1 MSIKALLKES
11 YNFTKSSTG
20 FDPSKPG
27 AIREVLMNDDAFG
40 MYKNSLSEGL
50 SQADKAGFN
59 LLAENTRI
67 QLLENSA
74 YSLNPYETLA
84 LPLLRV
90 FYPKTIAKELVTV
103 IPMSKPEIIRGFIKA
118 TFKRFGD
125 SNTYMAPSNTDITGG
140 PKVTVPFDTMQAL
153 NGQAIDI
160 LALAGVNQDIAHI
173 EKNFMITGVQF
184 GTGNDATKV
193 NCTIS
198 ATVDGNIAATIT
210 AGDQTDTLT
219 GRINYLNGK
228 LELTSVAGLIK
239 AVSFKAQLSLEEN
252 TINPRASFSIEKM
265 RLIAQDRE
273 ISTDWTIQMQQDI
286 KALYDVDI
294 QSELVSAMG
303 QQIVLD
309 LDREIVTNL
318 IYACER
324 INGKTHN
331 RTFNKN
337 PSGWEVKT
345 GSKFNYG
352 PKQWME
358 NVLPVLNELSAAIY
372 TDTNIEAGNVLA
384 CNPMDATI
392 FESLQEFHYNG
403 SSSENG
409 DLGYRS
415 AEVAG
420 GKWKVLV
427 SPVVPQGKSLCLYKP
442 TESIKATY
450 VFAPYVP
457 CVLSPYPLGNKPSM
471 TILSRNGQQLLRP
484 AGISVLN
491 ITDII
496 YKEGMDVQD

>member
-1 MSIKALLKES
+1 MSIKSLLKES
-11 YNFTKSSTG
+11 YAFTKSSTG

-27 AIREVLMNDDAFG
+27 AVKEVLCNDDAFNV
-40 MYKNSLSEGL
+40 YKNSLAEGL
-50 SQADKAGFN
+50 SASDKAAFN
-59 LLAENTRI
+59 LLAENTRVA
-67 QLLENSA
+67 LLENST
-74 YSLNPYETLA
+74 YSINPYETLA

-125 SNTYMAPSNTDITGG
+125 ANTYMAPSNTDISSG
-140 PKVTVPFDTMQAL
+140 PKLTVPLSSNQPV
-153 NGQAIDI
+153 GQKIDL
-160 LALAGVNQDIAHI
+160 LALAGVNSDIAHI
-173 EKNFMITGVQF
+173 EKNFMITGVSD
-184 GTGNDATKV
+184 GSTTVDV
-193 NCTIS
+193 NVS
-198 ATVDGNIAATIT
+198 PTVDGTIAATV
-210 AGDQTDTLT
+210 AFGDETDTIT
-219 GRINYLNGK
+219 GRIDYLHGILEIASLTGK
-228 LELTSVAGLIK
+228 TKNIA
-239 AVSFKAQLSLEEN
+239 FKAQLSLEEN
-252 TINPRASFSIEKM
+252 TINPRATFTIDKM
-265 RLIAQDRE
+265 RLIATDRQ
-273 ISTDWTIQMQQDI
+273 ISTSWTVQMQQDI
-286 KALYDVDI
+286 KALYDIDI
-294 QSELVSAMG
+294 QSELVSVMG

-309 LDREIVTNL
+309 LDREIVQNL

-324 INGKTHN
+324 MNGKTHN

-345 GSKFNYG
+345 ASKFAYG

-372 TDTNIEAGNVLA
+372 TDTNIAAGNILA
-384 CNPMDATI
+384 CHPLDATI
-392 FESLQEFHYNG
+392 FESLQEFRYNG
-403 SSSENG
+403 TSSENG
-409 DLGYRS
+409 EMGYRS

-427 SPVVPQGKSLCLYKP
+427 SPVVPQGKSLCVYNP
-442 TESIKATY
+442 TEQIKATY

-457 CVLSPYPLGNKPSM
+457 CVLTPYPLGNTPSM

-496 YKEGMDVQD
+496 YKEGDQVQD

>member
-20 FDPSKPG
+20 YDPSKPG
-27 AIREVLMNDDAFG
+27 AIREVLCNDDAFQ

-50 SQADKAGFN
+50 SAQDKQGFSV
-59 LLAENTRI
+59 LAENTRI
-67 QLLENSA
+67 ALLENST

-90 FYPKTIAKELVTV
+90 FYPKTIAKDLVTV

-125 SNTYMAPSNTDITGG
+125 SNTYMAPSNTDITAG
-140 PKVTVPFDTMQAL
+140 PRVTVPVTTME
-153 NGQAIDI
+153 AIPADGKINI
-160 LALAGVNQDIAHI
+160 LEKAGVNSDIAHI
-173 EKNFMITGVQF
+173 EKSFMITGVTID
-184 GTGNDATKV
+184 GEDVLV
-193 NCTIS
+193 NVTP
-198 ATVDGNIAATIT
+198 TVDGTIAATVSKED
-210 AGDQTDTLT
+210 GSVVDTLT
-219 GRINYLNGK
+219 GRINYLTGV
-228 LELTSVAGLIK
+228 LEIGSVAKKITK
-239 AVSFKAQLSLEEN
+239 VAFKAQLSLEEN

-265 RLIAQDRE
+265 RLIATDRQ
-273 ISTDWTIQMQQDI
+273 ISTNWTIQMQQDI
-286 KALYDVDI
+286 KALYDI
-294 QSELVSAMG
+294 ELQSELVSAMG

-309 LDREIVTNL
+309 LDREIVNNL

-324 INGKTHN
+324 MNPATHN

-337 PSGWEVKT
+337 PSEWEKMT
-345 GSKFNYG
+345 GQKFAYG

-358 NVLPVLNELSAAIY
+358 NVLPVLNDLSAAIY
-372 TDTNIEAGNVLA
+372 VDTNIAAGNVLA
-384 CNPMDATI
+384 CNPLDATI
-392 FESLQEFHYNG
+392 FESLQEFRYNG
-403 SSSENG
+403 SSSEDG

-427 SPVVPQGKSLCLYKP
+427 SPVVPQGKSICLYKP
-442 TESIKATY
+442 TEQIKATY
-450 VFAPYVP
+450 IFAPYVP
-457 CVLSPYPLGNKPSM
+457 CVLTPYPLGNTPSL

-491 ITDII
+491 ITD
-496 YKEGMDVQD
+496 KFVK